1 VHLEV
6 VGIGDP
12 PLPKG
17 ASQLV
22 LQLLA
27 ETLTPEEAEA
37 IQQAVAEMRRIDWE
51 IWEQTE
57 GELEPVMRESW
68 RGRLKGLYVITD
80 PQLGGGHLTG
90 ARAALQGGA
99 RIIQLRDK
107 AATTR
112 QLIEYAQ
119 ALRALTRDYDALL
132 IINDRLDVA
141 MAVGA
146 DGVHLGQDDMPV
158 PLARRVAGDALIIGV
173 SAETVEEAIRA
184 ESEGADY
191 LGVGPM
197 FATATKPDAGTPVGP
212 ERLRQIKQRVNIPV
226 FGIGGITL
234 ENAEQVLQAGA
245 DGICVISAV
254 LGAPDPTEAAHHFA
268 QMLCRRCKR
277 HDDPGE
283 M

>member
-1 VHLEV
+1 
-6 VGIGDP
+6 
-12 PLPKG
+12 
-17 ASQLV
+17 
-22 LQLLA
+22 
-27 ETLTPEEAEA
+27 
-37 IQQAVAEMRRIDWE
+37 
-51 IWEQTE
+51 
-57 GELEPVMRESW
+57 MREQW

-80 PQLGGGHLTG
+80 PQLGGGHLAG
-90 ARAALQGGA
+90 ACAALQGGA
-99 RIIQLRDK
+99 RLIQLRDK
-107 AATTR
+107 VATTH

-141 MAVGA
+141 LAVGA

-184 ESEGADY
+184 EAEGADY

-197 FATATKPDAGTPVGP
+197 FATATKPDAGAPVGP
-212 ERLRQIKQRVNIPV
+212 ERLRQIKQRVTIPV

-254 LGAPDPTEAAHHFA
+254 LGAPDPTDAARRFT
-268 QMLCRRCKR
+268 QMF
-277 HDDPGE
+277 
-283 M
+283 